1 MSRFDD
7 ALTAIEQ
14 SLADLKDAI
23 AHAQSAKASHAE
35 EAAVA
40 PSEAA
45 VDEAELRAMKAELG
59 EAVRLLEAMQ
69 QTAPNQTSGQTVNQT
84 SPQADEAV
92 S

>member
-14 SLADLKDAI
+14 SLADLKEAI
-23 AHAQSAKASHAE
+23 ARAPSADTSQADTSHAGTSQ
-35 EAAVA
+35 ADDVA
-40 PSEAA
+40 M
-45 VDEAELRAMKAELG
+45 DEAELRAMKAELG

-69 QTAPNQTSGQTVNQT
+69 QPKDEQT
-84 SPQADEAV
+84 DEAV